1 MPNPPHEEMFEQVY
15 VDPHPLV
22 ERERAEFVA
31 YQASFE
37 ED

>member
-1 MPNPPHEEMFEQVY
+1 MENVY

-22 ERERAEFVA
+22 ERERDEFVA

-37 ED
+37 EDS